1 MTSVM
6 DRRAFIAV
14 IGGGLVTLPLAAQA
28 QQAGKVY
35 RIGML
40 LAAAPTDENEVRNLD
55 GLRDGLRAFGYSEG
69 RNLMIEYRW
78 AEGRL
83 ERLNLLASEL
93 VTRKPDVVVA
103 VSEPAAIAARRATT
117 TIPIV
122 MPICGDPVAAG
133 LAASLSRPGGN
144 VTGLSQLK
152 PEIAPKYLELLRET
166 QPKLTRAGLVFDD
179 TRASDKVALR
189 ELQQASNATGIDLYL
204 ADVRTRDRYA
214 PALET
219 LVKNRIEGLIVLA
232 SAATYTHRHLVV
244 GFALRHRVAMI
255 SGLSEFA
262 EAGALMTYGPNQPDM
277 FRRAASYIVKI
288 LKGASPAEL
297 PIEQP
302 TKFELI
308 INLKTAKALGLTIPQ
323 SLLLRADRVIE

>member
-1 MTSVM
+1 M
-6 DRRAFIAV
+6 DRRAFFSAV
-14 IGGGLVTLPLAAQA
+14 ALGLLVVPAAADA
-28 QQAGKVY
+28 QRPGKVY
-35 RIGML
+35 RIGIL
-40 LAAAPTDENEVRNLD
+40 LAAAPNDENELRNLD

-69 RNLMIEYRW
+69 RNLMIDYRW

-83 ERLNLLASEL
+83 ERLNVLAGEL
-93 VTRKPDVVVA
+93 AARTPDVIVA

-117 TIPIV
+117 TLPIV

-152 PEIAPKYLELLRET
+152 PEITPKYLELLKEL
-166 QPKLTRAGLVFDD
+166 QPKLTRAGLVFDE

-189 ELQQASNATGIDLYL
+189 ELQQVSPAMGIKLYL
-204 ADVRTRDRYA
+204 ADVRTPDRYV
-214 PALET
+214 PALEA
-219 LVKNRIEGLIVLA
+219 LVENRIEGLIVLA
-232 SAATYTHRHLVV
+232 SAATYTHRQLVV
-244 GFALRHRVAMI
+244 GFALRHRVPMI

-277 FRRAASYIVKI
+277 LRRAASYVAKI
-288 LKGASPAEL
+288 LEGASPSEL

-302 TKFELI
+302 TKFELV
-308 INLKTAKALGLTIPQ
+308 INLKTSKALGLTIPQ
-323 SLLLRADRVIE
+323 WLLLRADQVIE

>member
-1 MTSVM
+1 MN
-6 DRRAFIAV
+6 RRAFISTLA
-14 IGGGLVTLPLAAQA
+14 GGLLAAPLAATA
-28 QQAGKVY
+28 QPPGKVY

-40 LAAAPTDENEVRNLD
+40 LAAASTDENELRNLD
-55 GLRDGLRAFGYSEG
+55 GFRAGLRAFGYSEG
-69 RNLMIEYRW
+69 RNLTIDYRW

-83 ERLNLLASEL
+83 ERLNVLAGELL
-93 VTRKPDVVVA
+93 TRKPDVIVA
-103 VSEPAAIAARRATT
+103 VSEPAAIAARTATT
-117 TIPIV
+117 TLPIV

-133 LAASLSRPGGN
+133 LAVSLSRPGGN

-152 PEIAPKYLELLRET
+152 PEITPKYLELLKDT
-166 QPKLTRAGLVFDD
+166 QPKLTRAGLVFDE

-189 ELQQASNATGIDLYL
+189 ELRQVSTAMGIDLYL
-204 ADVRTRDRYA
+204 ADVRAPDRYA
-214 PALET
+214 PALEA

-244 GFALRHRVAMI
+244 GFALRHRLPMI

-277 FRRAASYIVKI
+277 FRRAASYVVKI
-288 LKGASPAEL
+288 LEGASPSGL

-302 TKFELI
+302 TKFELV
-308 INLKTAKALGLTIPQ
+308 INLKTAKTLGLTIPP
-323 SLLLRADRVIE
+323 SLLQRADQVIE